1 MSPLLTTAA
10 VLLVLIAL
18 AHSYLGEKFLIGP
31 LLKDPNVLIFK
42 RAPLTKNILRFA
54 WHITTV
60 AWWGMAAAILDMKG
74 ADGKNLLSMYA
85 FIITFA
91 VTGAMILA
99 WTKGKHAAWIVF
111 FAIAGCLFAAA

>member
-1 MSPLLTTAA
+1 MSPLLITAA

-18 AHSYLGEKFLIGP
+18 AHSCLGERLLIGP
-31 LLKDPNVLIFK
+31 LLKDPNVVIFK

-60 AWWGMAAAILDMKG
+60 AWWGMAAAILDMQG
-74 ADGKNLLSMYA
+74 GENLLSMYIYIA
-85 FIITFA
+85 TFV
-91 VTGAMILA
+91 VTGVMILA
-99 WTKGKHAAWIVF
+99 WTKGKHVAWIVF